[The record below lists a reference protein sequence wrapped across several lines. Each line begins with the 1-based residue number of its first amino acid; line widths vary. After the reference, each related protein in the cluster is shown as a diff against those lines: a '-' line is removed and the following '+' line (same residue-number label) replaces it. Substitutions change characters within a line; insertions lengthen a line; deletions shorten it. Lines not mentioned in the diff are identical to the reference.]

1 MPPVLLSADS
11 DFDDAMAHA
20 TDAAVGD
27 AFYEEILQEMY
38 RAEDA
43 GVKARMAQIRQAR
56 IKHAS
61 DIMHHLVADGIGTPV
76 HKTDV
81 ETYHAWA
88 WHFRDEHDQ
97 PDYSCW
103 NDPGF
108 IREWVRDNPDVRVKV
123 DKRGDRVG
131 WTPAMEGRVTLT
143 DTRGNAAA

>member
-1 MPPVLLSADS
+1 MSAAALLSTGEE
-11 DFDDAMAHA
+11 FDDAMADA
-20 TDAAVGD
+20 TVALGP
-27 AFYEEILQEMY
+27 AFWEEVLTEIY

-61 DIMHHLVADGIGTPV
+61 DLMTHLVADGIGTPV

-88 WHFRDEHDQ
+88 WHFRDEHDR

-103 NDPGF
+103 NDDTF
-108 IREWVRDNPDVRVKV
+108 IREWVRDNEDVRVKV

-131 WTPAMEGRVTLT
+131 WTPEVERNLKFEI
-143 DTRGNAAA
+143 

>member
-1 MPPVLLSADS
+1 MSAAALLSTGEE
-11 DFDDAMAHA
+11 FDDAMADA
-20 TDAAVGD
+20 TVALGP
-27 AFYEEILQEMY
+27 AFWEEVLTEIY

-61 DIMHHLVADGIGTPV
+61 DLMTHLVADGIGTPV

-88 WHFRDEHDQ
+88 WHFRDEHDR

-103 NDPGF
+103 NDDGF
-108 IREWVRDNPDVRVKV
+108 IREWVRDNEDVRVKV

-131 WTPAMEGRVTLT
+131 WERNLEFKI
-143 DTRGNAAA
+143 

>member
-1 MPPVLLSADS
+1 MSAAALLSTGEE
-11 DFDDAMAHA
+11 FDDAMADA
-20 TDAAVGD
+20 TVALGP
-27 AFYEEILQEMY
+27 AFWEEVLTEIY

-61 DIMHHLVADGIGTPV
+61 DLMTHLVADGIGAPV

-88 WHFRDEHDQ
+88 WHFRDEQDR

-103 NDPGF
+103 NDDTF
-108 IREWVRDNPDVRVKV
+108 IREWVRDNPEVRVKL
-123 DKRGDRVG
+123 DKPGNRVG

-143 DTRGNAAA
+143 DGGI